1 MKLINV
7 SYLICIFLCGS
18 FSLNADV
25 PVEEDSLLLK
35 AQNLYEQGNYFEAG
49 IAFERAYFFS
59 SETKKRLQ
67 ANLGRAKA
75 LKQTGEFIKA
85 RNDLQRSLHLRQFP
99 DLHFASMYELAF
111 CEYMAGNYSN
121 SAGVTEQI
129 KHFYPEKYDQK
140 KILRLDA
147 LANVMSENFI
157 DAQEMTL
164 ELIMKIHTD
173 PETADSLIVRTMQLF
188 CECAQPWER
197 SVKTASR
204 LSTFIPGAGQA
215 YAGYPGKGLLNAG
228 SQLVSLGL
236 AAYMGYNNLFVSGF
250 VIGLGMFQSFYFG
263 GIRQAGYLAEQRNL
277 KEMGAY
283 KELLKDFII
292 GLDD

>member
-7 SYLICIFLCGS
+7 FYLICIFLCGS
-18 FSLNADV
+18 FSLNAGISF
-25 PVEEDSLLLK
+25 EEDSLLLK
-35 AQNLYEQGNYFEAG
+35 AQELYEQGDYFEAG

-59 SETKKRLQ
+59 SESKIRLE
-67 ANLGRAKA
+67 ANLGRSRA
-75 LKQTGEFIKA
+75 LKQNGEFLKA

-99 DLHFASMYELAF
+99 GLHFSILYELAF

-121 SAGVTEQI
+121 SAGVLTQI
-129 KHFYPEKYDQK
+129 KHYYPEEYDQNRV
-140 KILRLDA
+140 LRLDA
-147 LANVMSENFI
+147 LTNVMSENFI
-157 DAQEMTL
+157 EAQEKTL
-164 ELIMKIHTD
+164 ELITRIDTD
-173 PETADSLIVRTMQLF
+173 TRITDSLIVRTMQLF

-197 SVKTASR
+197 SVRTASR
-204 LSTFIPGAGQA
+204 LSTFIPGAGQV

-263 GIRQAGYLAEQRNL
+263 GIRQAGYLAEQKNL
-277 KEMGAY
+277 EEMGAY